1 MRDTR
6 LHLEAPLDAGGSLDL
21 EPEATHYLRAV
32 LRARTGQSLRVFNAV
47 SGEWRAR
54 LVRLDRHAATIAL
67 EEQLRPPIAEPGPTL
82 IFALIKKPRLDWLLE
97 KAVELG
103 VARLQP
109 VRCRHAVVEATKPE
123 RLRQRLVEAAEQ
135 CERLSVP
142 ELLPET
148 DLLDAVHG
156 VGATG
161 VVFADEAGGNSLAAT
176 LDRSPAA
183 ALLVGPEGGFAA
195 EERAA
200 LRALAFVHPVS
211 LGATILR
218 TETAALMLL
227 ACHRALAA
235 TADQPRRAEG

>member
-6 LHLEAPLDAGGSLDL
+6 LHVEDRLEAGCSLELGAG
-21 EPEATHYLRAV
+21 PTHRLRAV
-32 LRARTGQSLRVFNAV
+32 LRARPGQTLRIFNAA

-54 LVRLDRHAATIAL
+54 LDRLDRHEASVRV
-67 EEQLRPPIAEPGPTL
+67 EERLSPPAAEPGPGPTL
-82 IFALIKKPRLDWLLE
+82 LFAPLKRPRLEWLLE

-109 VRCRHAVVEATKPE
+109 VRCRHGVIEAVRPD
-123 RLRQRLVEAAEQ
+123 RLRQRLIEAAEQ
-135 CERLSVP
+135 CERLSLP
-142 ELLPET
+142 TLLPEA
-148 DLLDAVHG
+148 DLLDAVAG
-156 VGATG
+156 GSDILL
-161 VVFADEAGGNSLAAT
+161 ADEKGGADLAAA
-176 LDRSPAA
+176 LERHPRA

-200 LRALAFVHPVS
+200 LRSLPHVHPVG

-218 TETAALMLL
+218 AETAALMML

-235 TADQPRRAEG
+235 GVDRARRPSI